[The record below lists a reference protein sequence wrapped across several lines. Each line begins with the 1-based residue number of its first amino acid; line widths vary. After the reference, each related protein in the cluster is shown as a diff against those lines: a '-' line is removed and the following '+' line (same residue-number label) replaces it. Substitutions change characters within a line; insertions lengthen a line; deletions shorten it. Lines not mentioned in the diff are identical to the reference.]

1 VINERNIGWTYY
13 EAGFMDNKI
22 VYSILLG
29 KLKERDALEN
39 VDVDRGIILKKKDL
53 EEIEWRWC
61 WSDSSVSG

>member
-1 VINERNIGWTYY
+1 
-13 EAGFMDNKI
+13 MDNKI